1 MKKVISVI
9 LFCLVAFNIVGCNK
23 SNKTEIYKTKKE
35 ITTEIETKEEDKGKS
50 RLQQLFDNVLEKQHK
65 DDKTETAEITETTEN
80 PEYSEYN
87 ENTEYAEY
95 DENTDNTDLVNEP
108 QDFVPEGYEGITF
121 KIDGSR
127 FALPVSFIN
136 LYSGEGFTDY
146 INFISNGYHHYE
158 HIYESEESVDFY
170 DKGTYKTK
178 DRGDYAE
185 LWFEAGLSKT
195 GDVFDL
201 DARALRVT
209 VADYATYPTI
219 EELVRTKEIFSVD
232 TGVGELYMGM
242 ELNEFYR
249 QFGSHIMR
257 IYTNVPADGT
267 PVTEYGNKYEIVEF
281 SEGNLNGL
289 IGLEFGG
296 QANEDIDGLFLKYI
310 TIREFPIDV
319 QKLADKY

>member
-1 MKKVISVI
+1 MKKVISVV
-9 LFCLVAFNIVGCNK
+9 LVCLMAFSIIGCNK
-23 SNKTEIYKTKKE
+23 SNKIKTYKTGKETTKEKETKEKDKDKSHLQQFFDNVIEKQHEDDKKE
-35 ITTEIETKEEDKGKS
+35 IT
-50 RLQQLFDNVLEKQHK
+50 
-65 DDKTETAEITETTEN
+65 EN
-80 PEYSEYN
+80 T
-87 ENTEYAEY
+87 ENTEYTEY
-95 DENTDNTDLVNEP
+95 DENTDLAKGP
-108 QDFVPEGYEGITF
+108 QDYVPEGYEGITF

-127 FALPVSFIN
+127 FALPVSFTN
-136 LYSGEGFTDY
+136 LYSGEGFTDF
-146 INFISNGYHHYE
+146 INFISSGYHQYE
-158 HIYESEESVDFY
+158 HIYASEESVDFY

-178 DRGDYAE
+178 DKGDYAE

-209 VADYATYPTI
+209 VAEYATYPTI

-296 QANEDIDGLFLKYI
+296 QANEDIDGLFLKSI